1 MKYLILSFLILI
13 GTIETSTAQDIEF
26 FREDIKFEITDNYF
40 IVDGD
45 YYFCNVGERSVNQ
58 LLYYPFPSGSDYGEV
73 DTISVINLKT
83 KSDVLRNFNNNG
95 ASFVI
100 SIEPYNIEKYKIF
113 YRQKFFGNKAEYIL
127 NTTKS
132 WKKPFE
138 KANYELII
146 GINYVIDSVSYMPD
160 SAAIIGDFQHFYWN
174 KHDFMP
180 DRNFVI
186 YFNKKE

>member
-1 MKYLILSFLILI
+1 MKLLILSFLILI
-13 GTIETSTAQDIEF
+13 GISETSNAQNIEF
-26 FREDIKFEITDNYF
+26 FREDITFEIIDNSF
-40 IVDGD
+40 IVDGI
-45 YYFCNVGERSVNQ
+45 YYFCNVGERPVNQ
-58 LLYYPFPSGSDYGEV
+58 ILYYPFPAGSDYAEV

-83 KSDVLRNFNNNG
+83 KSNVLRKFNING

-113 YRQKFFGNKAEYIL
+113 YRQKIFRNKAEYIL

-132 WKKPFE
+132 WKKPLE

-146 GINYVIDSVSYMPD
+146 GIDYVIDSVSYIPD
-160 SAAIIGDFQHFYWN
+160 SAVIIGDFQHFYWN
-174 KHDFMP
+174 RQDFMP

-186 YFNKKE
+186 YYNENK

>member
-1 MKYLILSFLILI
+1 MKFLILSFLILI
-13 GTIETSTAQDIEF
+13 GISETSTAQNIEF
-26 FREDIKFEITDNYF
+26 FREYIAFEITDNSF
-40 IVDGD
+40 IVDGI
-45 YYFCNVGERSVNQ
+45 YYFCNVGEKPVNQ
-58 LLYYPFPSGSDYGEV
+58 ILYYPFPAGKDYGKV

-83 KSDVLRNFNNNG
+83 KLNVLRNYNNHG
-95 ASFVI
+95 ASFFI

-113 YRQKFFGNKAEYIL
+113 YRQKILGNKAEYIL

-146 GINYVIDSVSYMPD
+146 GVSYVIDSVSYMPD
-160 SAAIIGDFQHFYWN
+160 SSAIIGDFQHFYWN
-174 KHDFMP
+174 KQDFMP
-180 DRNFVI
+180 DKNFVI